1 MNELAQ
7 RIAEALNEAL
17 DQRVAT
23 DYYVGHVERGLAA
36 GGPDEP
42 IIALTVDEV
51 ARIAARA
58 ARDNASPARA
68 PRHDASVATAAGH
81 DTSVATAA
89 GHDASVGTAAGD
101 NASAARAAGDEQK
114 E

>member
-1 MNELAQ
+1 MMNELAQ

-36 GGPDEP
+36 GGPEEP

-58 ARDNASPARA
+58 ARDNASAT
-68 PRHDASVATAAGH
+68 TAAGNS
-81 DTSVATAA
+81 TPATTAA
-89 GHDASVGTAAGD
+89 GND
-101 NASAARAAGDEQK
+101 ASAATAAGDEQR

>member
-1 MNELAQ
+1 MMNELAQ

-58 ARDNASPARA
+58 ARDDASPAR
-68 PRHDASVATAAGH
+68 
-81 DTSVATAA
+81 AA
-89 GHDASVGTAAGD
+89 GHDASVATAAGD